1 MRLWIIY
8 VIKDE
13 WMAICTGVTV
23 LPPDNIDIK
32 RKWPGEPYM
41 GEMETK
47 PTTQRAELSILDPKF
62 PLDNDRDNSV
72 TGSVT
77 GSVNGSIDG
86 ESPLSSPTL
95 YQESE

>member
-1 MRLWIIY
+1 MSNTI
-8 VIKDE
+8 
-13 WMAICTGVTV
+13 ATGVTV

-47 PTTQRAELSILDPKF
+47 PTQRAELSILDPRF

-77 GSVNGSIDG
+77 GSVNGSING
-86 ESPLSSPTL
+86 ESSLATSYLSRNYT
-95 YQESE
+95 